1 MSSVFSFPRR
11 IEFCETDAAG
21 IAHFSSLIIYM
32 EQAEHA
38 LLRSVGLS
46 VAASHSS
53 NSNPEHPSASA
64 YSWPRVKVECDF
76 CSPGRF
82 EDVISVEST
91 VCTFG
96 KKSITYRHH
105 LSIGSTTI
113 ATGKMTSV
121 CCVREGGSLVSTTIP
136 QSIRDLLYPFYGGSD
151 LSTPV

>member
-1 MSSVFSFPRR
+1 MSSVFTFPRR

-32 EQAEHA
+32 EQSEHA

-46 VAASHSS
+46 VAASASS
-53 NSNPEHPSASA
+53 AGEVLA
-64 YSWPRVKVECDF
+64 YSWPRVKVECEF

-82 EDVISVEST
+82 EDVLSIKTT
-91 VCTFG
+91 VG
-96 KKSITYRHH
+96 VLGNRSITYQHH

-121 CCVREGGSLVSTTIP
+121 CCIPEGGSLVSTPIP
-136 QSIRDLLYPFYGGSD
+136 QTIRELLHPFCGSSD

>member
-1 MSSVFSFPRR
+1 MPSVFSFPRR

-53 NSNPEHPSASA
+53 GPNPVDPSAMA
-64 YSWPRVKVECDF
+64 YSWPRVKVECEF

-82 EDVISVEST
+82 EDIISVETT
-91 VCTFG
+91 VAALG
-96 KKSITYRHH
+96 KKSITYQHH
-105 LSIGSTTI
+105 LSIGITTI

-121 CCVREGGSLVSTTIP
+121 CCVREGGSLISTPIP
-136 QSIRDLLYPFYGGSD
+136 QFIRELLHPFC
-151 LSTPV
+151 STL